1 MKFVDTHCHLDDE
14 RFNEDRAEVLKRIE
28 EKMEFVVNVG
38 FDLPSS
44 KTSVEYSNTYPFI
57 YSAIGVHPTL
67 ISEYSDEVEQQLI
80 ELSQNK
86 KVVAIGEIGLDYYWM
101 EDEKEIQKEGFRK
114 QMRLAEK
121 LNLPV
126 IIHSRDAMADTIEI
140 LNEFPNVRGI
150 VHCYPGSFESA
161 MNIPSNYYF
170 GIGGVLTFKNSKKT
184 VEFVNKIDISKLVIE
199 TDSPY
204 LTPVPF
210 RGKRNEPIYTEYV
223 VRKIAEIKNIPV
235 EEVLRITTEN
245 AKKIYEII

>member
-14 RFNEDRAEVLKRIE
+14 RFNEDREEVLKRIE

-38 FDLPSS
+38 FDLLSS
-44 KTSVEYSNTYPFI
+44 KTSVEYSNIYPFI
-57 YSAIGVHPTL
+57 YSAIGVHPTS
-67 ISEYSDEVEQQLI
+67 ISEYNDEVEKELI
-80 ELSQNK
+80 ELSKNK

-101 EDEKEIQKEGFRK
+101 EDEKEVQKEGFRK

-126 IIHSRDAMADTIEI
+126 IIHSRNAMADTIEI

-223 VRKIAEIKNIPV
+223 VKKIAEIKNIPV

>member
-14 RFNEDRAEVLKRIE
+14 RFNEDREEVLKRIE
-28 EKMEFVVNVG
+28 EKMEFVVNIG

-57 YSAIGVHPTL
+57 YSAIGVHPTS
-67 ISEYSDEVEQQLI
+67 ISEYNDEVEKELI
-80 ELSQNK
+80 ELSKNK
-86 KVVAIGEIGLDYYWM
+86 KVVAIGEIGLDYYWL
-101 EDEKEIQKEGFRK
+101 EDEKEVQKEGFRK

-223 VRKIAEIKNIPV
+223 VKKIAEIKNIPA

>member
-57 YSAIGVHPTL
+57 YSAIGVHPTS

>member
-14 RFNEDRAEVLKRIE
+14 RFNEDREEVLKRIE
-28 EKMEFVVNVG
+28 EKMEFVVNIG

-44 KTSVEYSNTYPFI
+44 KNSVEYSNTYPFI
-57 YSAIGVHPTL
+57 YSAIGVHPTS
-67 ISEYSDEVEQQLI
+67 ISEYNDEVEKELI
-80 ELSQNK
+80 ELSKNK

-101 EDEKEIQKEGFRK
+101 EDEKEVQKEGFRK

-223 VRKIAEIKNIPV
+223 VKKIAEIKNIPV

>member
-14 RFNEDRAEVLKRIE
+14 RFNEDREEVLKRIE
-28 EKMEFVVNVG
+28 EKMEFVVNIG

-57 YSAIGVHPTL
+57 YSAIGVHPTS
-67 ISEYSDEVEQQLI
+67 ISEYNDEVEKELI
-80 ELSQNK
+80 ELSKNK

-101 EDEKEIQKEGFRK
+101 EDEKEVQKEGFRK

-126 IIHSRDAMADTIEI
+126 IIHSRNAMADTIEI

-161 MNIPSNYYF
+161 MNIPNNYYF
-170 GIGGVLTFKNSKKT
+170 GVGGVLTFKNSKKT

-223 VRKIAEIKNIPV
+223 VKKIAEIKNIPV

>member
-14 RFNEDRAEVLKRIE
+14 RFNEDREEVLKRIE

-57 YSAIGVHPTL
+57 YSAIGVHPTS
-67 ISEYSDEVEQQLI
+67 ISEYNDEVEKELI
-80 ELSQNK
+80 ELSKNK

-101 EDEKEIQKEGFRK
+101 EDEKEVQKEGFRK

-126 IIHSRDAMADTIEI
+126 IIHSRNAMADTIEI

-161 MNIPSNYYF
+161 MNIPNNYYF
-170 GIGGVLTFKNSKKT
+170 GVGGVLTFKNSKKT

-223 VRKIAEIKNIPV
+223 VKKIAEIKNIPV

>member
-14 RFNEDRAEVLKRIE
+14 RFNEDREEVLKRIE

-57 YSAIGVHPTL
+57 YSAIGVHPTS
-67 ISEYSDEVEQQLI
+67 ISEYNDEVEKELI
-80 ELSQNK
+80 ELSKNK

-101 EDEKEIQKEGFRK
+101 EDEKEVQKEGFRK

-126 IIHSRDAMADTIEI
+126 IIHSRDDMADTIEI

-223 VRKIAEIKNIPV
+223 VKKIAEIKNIPV

>member
-14 RFNEDRAEVLKRIE
+14 RFNEDREEVLKRIE

-44 KTSVEYSNTYPFI
+44 KTSVEYSSTYPFI
-57 YSAIGVHPTL
+57 YSAIGVHPTS
-67 ISEYSDEVEQQLI
+67 ISEYSDEVEKELI
-80 ELSQNK
+80 ELSKNK

-101 EDEKEIQKEGFRK
+101 EDEKEVQKEGFRK

-161 MNIPSNYYF
+161 MNIPKNYYF

>member
-1 MKFVDTHCHLDDE
+1 MKFIDTHCHLDDE
-14 RFNEDRAEVLKRIE
+14 RFNEDREEVLKRIE

-44 KTSVEYSNTYPFI
+44 KTSVNYSNKYPFI
-57 YSAIGVHPTL
+57 YAAIGVHPTS
-67 ISEYSDEVEQQLI
+67 ISEYNDEVESQLI
-80 ELSQNK
+80 ELSKNK
-86 KVVAIGEIGLDYYWM
+86 KVVALGEIGLDYYWM
-101 EDEKEIQKEGFRK
+101 EDEKEVQKEGFRK

-150 VHCYPGSFESA
+150 FHCYPGSFESVA
-161 MNIPSNYYF
+161 NIPKNYFF

-184 VEFVNKIDISKLVIE
+184 VDFVNKIDVSRLVIE

-204 LTPVPF
+204 LTPTPF

-223 VRKIAEIKNIPV
+223 VRKISEIKNIPV
-235 EEVLRITTEN
+235 EEVLKITTEN
-245 AKKIYEII
+245 AKKIYGII

>member
-14 RFNEDRAEVLKRIE
+14 RFNEDREEVLKRIE

-57 YSAIGVHPTL
+57 YSAIGVHPTS
-67 ISEYSDEVEQQLI
+67 ISEYNDEVEKELI
-80 ELSQNK
+80 ELSKNK

-101 EDEKEIQKEGFRK
+101 EDEKEVQKKGFRK

-223 VRKIAEIKNIPV
+223 VKKISEIKNIPV

>member
-14 RFNEDRAEVLKRIE
+14 RFNEDREEVLKRIE

-57 YSAIGVHPTL
+57 YSAIGVHPTS
-67 ISEYSDEVEQQLI
+67 ISKYNDEVEKELI
-80 ELSQNK
+80 ELSKNK

-101 EDEKEIQKEGFRK
+101 EDEKEVQKEGFRK

-161 MNIPSNYYF
+161 MNIPNNYYF

-223 VRKIAEIKNIPV
+223 VKKIAEIKNIPV

>member
-14 RFNEDRAEVLKRIE
+14 RFNEDREEVLKRIE

-57 YSAIGVHPTL
+57 YSAIGVHPTS
-67 ISEYSDEVEQQLI
+67 ISEYNDEVEKELI
-80 ELSQNK
+80 ELSKNK

-101 EDEKEIQKEGFRK
+101 KDKKEVQKEGFRK

-161 MNIPSNYYF
+161 MNIPNNYYF
-170 GIGGVLTFKNSKKT
+170 GVGGVLTFKNSKKT

-223 VRKIAEIKNIPV
+223 VKKIAEIKNIPV

>member
-57 YSAIGVHPTL
+57 YSAIGVHPTS
-67 ISEYSDEVEQQLI
+67 ISEYNDEVEKELI
-80 ELSQNK
+80 ELSKNK
-86 KVVAIGEIGLDYYWM
+86 KVVALGEIGLDYYWM
-101 EDEKEIQKEGFRK
+101 EDEKEVQKEGFRK

-161 MNIPSNYYF
+161 MNIPNNYYF

>member
-14 RFNEDRAEVLKRIE
+14 RFNEDREEVLKRIE

-57 YSAIGVHPTL
+57 YSAIGVHPTS
-67 ISEYSDEVEQQLI
+67 ISEYNDEVEKELI
-80 ELSQNK
+80 ELSKNK
-86 KVVAIGEIGLDYYWM
+86 KVMAIGEIGLDYYWM
-101 EDEKEIQKEGFRK
+101 EDEKEVQKEGFRK

-161 MNIPSNYYF
+161 MNIPNNYYF
-170 GIGGVLTFKNSKKT
+170 GVGGVLTFKNSKKT

-223 VRKIAEIKNIPV
+223 VKKIAEIKNIPV

>member
-14 RFNEDRAEVLKRIE
+14 RFNEDREEVLKRIE

-44 KTSVEYSNTYPFI
+44 KTSVEYSNIYPFI
-57 YSAIGVHPTL
+57 YSAIGVHPTS
-67 ISEYSDEVEQQLI
+67 ISEYNDEVEKELI
-80 ELSQNK
+80 ELSKNK

-101 EDEKEIQKEGFRK
+101 EDEKEVQKEGFRK
-114 QMRLAEK
+114 QMRLADK

-210 RGKRNEPIYTEYV
+210 RGKRNEPIYVKYV
-223 VRKIAEIKNIPV
+223 AEKIAELKNIPV
-235 EEVLRITTEN
+235 EEVIKITTEN
-245 AKKIYEII
+245 AKKIYNIK

>member
-14 RFNEDRAEVLKRIE
+14 RFNEDREEVLKRIE
-28 EKMEFVVNVG
+28 EKMEFVVNIG

-57 YSAIGVHPTL
+57 YSAIGVHPTS
-67 ISEYSDEVEQQLI
+67 ISEYNDEVEKELI
-80 ELSQNK
+80 ELSKNK

-101 EDEKEIQKEGFRK
+101 EDEKEVQKEGFRK

-161 MNIPSNYYF
+161 MNIPNNYYF
-170 GIGGVLTFKNSKKT
+170 GVGGVLTFKNSKKT

-223 VRKIAEIKNIPV
+223 VKKIAEIKNIPV

>member
-14 RFNEDRAEVLKRIE
+14 RFNEDREEVLKRIE
-28 EKMEFVVNVG
+28 EKMKFVVNIG

-57 YSAIGVHPTL
+57 YSAIGVHPTS
-67 ISEYSDEVEQQLI
+67 ISEYNDEVEKELI
-80 ELSQNK
+80 ELSKNK

-101 EDEKEIQKEGFRK
+101 EDEKEVQKEGFRK

-161 MNIPSNYYF
+161 MNIPNNYYF
-170 GIGGVLTFKNSKKT
+170 GVGGVLTFKNSKKT

-223 VRKIAEIKNIPV
+223 VKKIAEIKNIPV

>member
-14 RFNEDRAEVLKRIE
+14 RFNEDREEVLKRIE

-57 YSAIGVHPTL
+57 YSAIGVHPTS
-67 ISEYSDEVEQQLI
+67 ISEYNDEVEKELI
-80 ELSQNK
+80 ELSKNK

-101 EDEKEIQKEGFRK
+101 EDEKEVQKEVFRK

-126 IIHSRDAMADTIEI
+126 IIHSRNAMADTIEI

-223 VRKIAEIKNIPV
+223 VKKIAEIKNIPV

>member
-1 MKFVDTHCHLDDE
+1 MKFVDTHCHIDDE
-14 RFNEDRAEVLKRIE
+14 RFNEDRDEVFKRIKD
-28 EKMEFVVNVG
+28 KMEFVVNVG

-44 KTSVEYSNTYPFI
+44 KTSVSFANIYPFV
-57 YSAIGVHPTL
+57 YAAVGVHPTS
-67 ISEYSDEVEQQLI
+67 ISEYNNNVENELI
-80 ELSQNK
+80 ELSKNK
-86 KVVAIGEIGLDYYWM
+86 KVVALGEIGLDYYWM
-101 EDEKEIQKEGFRK
+101 EDEKEVQKEGFRK

-150 VHCYPGSFESA
+150 FHCYPGSIESA
-161 MNIPSNYYF
+161 MNIPKGYYF

-184 VEFVNKIDISKLVIE
+184 VDFVRKIDLSKLVIE

-204 LTPVPF
+204 LTPTPF

-223 VRKIAEIKNIPV
+223 VRKIAEIKDIPV
-235 EEVLRITTEN
+235 EEVLRVTTEN
-245 AKKIYEII
+245 AKKIYGII

>member
-57 YSAIGVHPTL
+57 YSAIGVHPTS

-150 VHCYPGSFESA
+150 VHCYSGSFESA

>member
-14 RFNEDRAEVLKRIE
+14 RFNEDREEVLKRIE

-57 YSAIGVHPTL
+57 YSAIGVHPTS
-67 ISEYSDEVEQQLI
+67 ISEYNDEVEKELI
-80 ELSQNK
+80 ELSKNK

-101 EDEKEIQKEGFRK
+101 EDEKEVQKKGFRK

-170 GIGGVLTFKNSKKT
+170 GVGGVLTFKNSKKT

-223 VRKIAEIKNIPV
+223 VKKIAEIKNIPV

>member
-1 MKFVDTHCHLDDE
+1 MKLADSHCHVNDSKFD
-14 RFNEDRAEVLKRIE
+14 EDREEVFKRAETELEFIVNIGNDLETSEESIKYSEKYPFVYAVVGVHPTDISTYNDEIEKRIE
-28 EKMEFVVNVG
+28 E
-38 FDLPSS
+38 LS
-44 KTSVEYSNTYPFI
+44 KHEK
-57 YSAIGVHPTL
+57 A
-67 ISEYSDEVEQQLI
+67 
-80 ELSQNK
+80 
-86 KVVAIGEIGLDYYWM
+86 VAIGEIGLDYYWM
-101 EDEKEIQKEGFRK
+101 EDEKEVQKEGFRK

-170 GIGGVLTFKNSKKT
+170 GVGGVLTFKNSKKT

-223 VRKIAEIKNIPV
+223 VKKIAEIKNIPV

>member
-57 YSAIGVHPTL
+57 YSAIGVHPTS
-67 ISEYSDEVEQQLI
+67 ISEYNDEVEKELI
-80 ELSQNK
+80 ELSKNK
-86 KVVAIGEIGLDYYWM
+86 KVVALGEIGLDYYWM
-101 EDEKEIQKEGFRK
+101 GDEKEVQKEGFRK

-161 MNIPSNYYF
+161 MNIPNNYYF

>member
-14 RFNEDRAEVLKRIE
+14 RFNEDREEVLKRIE

-57 YSAIGVHPTL
+57 YSAIGVHPTS
-67 ISEYSDEVEQQLI
+67 ISEYNDEVEKELI
-80 ELSQNK
+80 ELSKNK

-101 EDEKEIQKEGFRK
+101 EDEKEVQKEGFRK

-161 MNIPSNYYF
+161 MNIPNNYYF

-223 VRKIAEIKNIPV
+223 VKKIAEIKNIPV

>member
-14 RFNEDRAEVLKRIE
+14 RFNEDREEVLKRIE
-28 EKMEFVVNVG
+28 EKMKFVVNIG

-57 YSAIGVHPTL
+57 YSAIGVHPTS
-67 ISEYSDEVEQQLI
+67 ISEYNDEVEKELI
-80 ELSQNK
+80 ELSKNK

-101 EDEKEIQKEGFRK
+101 KDKKEVQKEGFRK

-161 MNIPSNYYF
+161 MNIPNNYYF
-170 GIGGVLTFKNSKKT
+170 GVGGVLTFKNSKKT

-223 VRKIAEIKNIPV
+223 VKKIAEIKNIPV

>member
-14 RFNEDRAEVLKRIE
+14 RFNEDREEVLKRIE

-57 YSAIGVHPTL
+57 YSAIGVHPTS
-67 ISEYSDEVEQQLI
+67 ISEYNDEVEKELI
-80 ELSQNK
+80 ELSKNK

-101 EDEKEIQKEGFRK
+101 EDEKEVQKEGFRK

-170 GIGGVLTFKNSKKT
+170 GVGGVLTFKNSKKT

-223 VRKIAEIKNIPV
+223 VKKISEIKNIPV

>member
-57 YSAIGVHPTL
+57 YSAIGVHPTS
-67 ISEYSDEVEQQLI
+67 ISEYNDEVEKELI
-80 ELSQNK
+80 ELSKNK
-86 KVVAIGEIGLDYYWM
+86 KVVALGEIGLDYYWM
-101 EDEKEIQKEGFRK
+101 EDEKEVQKEGFRK

-161 MNIPSNYYF
+161 MNIPNNYYF

-235 EEVLRITTEN
+235 EEVLKITTEN

>member
-14 RFNEDRAEVLKRIE
+14 RFNEDREEVLKRIE

-57 YSAIGVHPTL
+57 YSAIGVHPTS
-67 ISEYSDEVEQQLI
+67 ISEYNDEVEKELI
-80 ELSQNK
+80 ELSKNK
-86 KVVAIGEIGLDYYWM
+86 KVVALGEIGLDYYWM
-101 EDEKEIQKEGFRK
+101 EDEKEVQKEGFRK
-114 QMRLAEK
+114 QMKLAEK

-161 MNIPSNYYF
+161 MNIPNNYYF

-235 EEVLRITTEN
+235 EEVLKITTEN

>member
-14 RFNEDRAEVLKRIE
+14 RFNEDREEVLKRIE
-28 EKMEFVVNVG
+28 EKMKFVVNIG

-44 KTSVEYSNTYPFI
+44 KTSVEYSNTHSFI
-57 YSAIGVHPTL
+57 YSAIGVHPTS
-67 ISEYSDEVEQQLI
+67 ISEYNDEVEKELI
-80 ELSQNK
+80 ELSKNK

-101 EDEKEIQKEGFRK
+101 EDEKEVQKEGFRK

-126 IIHSRDAMADTIEI
+126 IIHSRNAMADTIEI

-223 VRKIAEIKNIPV
+223 VKKIAEIKNIPV